1 MTLTTAIAHSA
12 GQDAANQQM
21 RSEGRT
27 TWNLADYNL
36 ACKTFGELED
46 RREAAQPLKGR
57 STGRKFNMSAIKRE
71 IAKKASSKFDAE
83 KFEAMRQKRD
93 RKPITI
99 KF

>member
-1 MTLTTAIAHSA
+1 MSPPDAVRASYHYRLLRRQRHGKRLPKLVLLHEDTQMTIALNSL
-12 GQDAANQQM
+12 
-21 RSEGRT
+21 GR
-27 TWNLADYNL
+27 
-36 ACKTFGELED
+36 G
-46 RREAAQPLKGR
+46 
-57 STGRKFNMSAIKRE
+57 TGRKFNMSAIKRE

>member
-1 MTLTTAIAHSA
+1 MTQALNS
-12 GQDAANQQM
+12 
-21 RSEGRT
+21 
-27 TWNLADYNL
+27 L
-36 ACKTFGELED
+36 
-46 RREAAQPLKGR
+46 GR
-57 STGRKFNMSAIKRE
+57 STGGKFNMSAIKRE